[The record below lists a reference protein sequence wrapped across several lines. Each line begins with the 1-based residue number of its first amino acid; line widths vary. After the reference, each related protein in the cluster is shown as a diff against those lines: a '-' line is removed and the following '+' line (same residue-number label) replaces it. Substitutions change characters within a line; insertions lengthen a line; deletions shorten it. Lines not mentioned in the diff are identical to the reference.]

1 MVPSGPSCH
10 HSLNEFSKTQT
21 RQTFSTRKGRTEAGD
36 AIRVSLWVMAK
47 ASAVAGGLGPSQVS
61 LLPAFFS
68 SSVSPKQTAPS
79 AVHKTW
85 LAMPHV
91 ACAEALAEG
100 SGERP
105 IAAAAAGGQTGGQ
118 RKARQA
124 GIIRAVCHGSHV
136 VWARDQGKRRQG
148 RERRGLCS

>member
-47 ASAVAGGLGPSQVS
+47 ASAVAGDLGPSQVS

-79 AVHKTW
+79 AVHKTC

-105 IAAAAAGGQTGGQ
+105 IAAAAAGGQTGG
-118 RKARQA
+118 AA
-124 GIIRAVCHGSHV
+124 EGPTG
-136 VWARDQGKRRQG
+136 RDH
-148 RERRGLCS
+148 